1 MAAATLTAVLDRL
14 LAPVVGGLSVQYAF
28 SFNEAQN
35 LDLLQI
41 VNQGD
46 NSGGTP
52 TVVLNVDFKGNV
64 HNPAVAPTNGTTLG
78 VYFANLPAGSTTA
91 AFFALAFVNPAQLD
105 IVQIIN
111 PGGNISY
118 WLDFLGV
125 AHGA

>member
-1 MAAATLTAVLDRL
+1 MAAATLTAMLDRL
-14 LAPVVGGLSVQYAF
+14 AAPVVGGLSVQYAF
-28 SFNEAQN
+28 SSNEAQN

-41 VNQGD
+41 VIPGD
-46 NSGGTP
+46 QTGGAP
-52 TVVLNVDFKGNV
+52 VVALNVDFKGVV
-64 HNPAVAPTNGTTLG
+64 HNPAVNPTNGTTLG
-78 VYFANLPAGSTTA
+78 VYSAPVIGTTA
-91 AFFALAFVNPAQLD
+91 SLFAQAFVNPAQLD